1 MSNPGPLRILHC
13 FRSPVGGIFR
23 HVRDLAEEHARAGH
37 EVGILCD
44 STTGGSFED
53 ALFDGIRPHLSLGL
67 HRLAIRRSIGP
78 SDISSVL
85 RTYNEVKALKPDV
98 LHGHGAKGGAI
109 ARMVGSR
116 LRVSGACVARFY
128 SPHGGSLHY
137 DQHTA
142 RGQLYFGI
150 ERILER
156 WTDSLVFVSDYE
168 RRTYSEKIG
177 TPRTASELIYNGL
190 RPSEFDPVTAPP
202 EAPDFLYIG
211 MMRDLKGP
219 DIFIDG
225 VRRAEQIVGRPLRAV
240 MVGDGDD
247 KPSYQRRITTVGLGG
262 RVTMH
267 EAMPARQAFALAR
280 HVVVPSRAESMPYI
294 VLEAVAAG
302 KSMLATRVGG
312 IPEIL
317 GTDSEALVAPGDVEA
332 MAQAMARAV
341 TEEGWLAGA
350 MPTRD
355 AFRARFSAAR
365 MAADMLEL
373 YRERTMI
380 AADTVAQ
387 TSAASSLS

>member
-1 MSNPGPLRILHC
+1 MRILHC

-23 HVRDLAEEHARAGH
+23 HVRDLVEEHARAGH

-44 STTGGSFED
+44 SITGGSFED
-53 ALFDGIRPHLSLGL
+53 SLFDGVRPHLSLGL
-67 HRLAIRRSIGP
+67 RRLAIRRSIGL
-78 SDISSVL
+78 SDLSAFFE
-85 RTYNEVKALKPDV
+85 TYNEVKELKPDI
-98 LHGHGAKGGAI
+98 LHGHGAKGGAF

-116 LRVSGACVARFY
+116 LRVSGSCVARLY

-137 DQHTA
+137 DQRTA

-150 ERILER
+150 ERMLER

-168 RRTYSEKIG
+168 RRTYTEKIG
-177 TPRTASELIYNGL
+177 QPTTDWRLILNGVK
-190 RPSEFDPVTAPP
+190 PSEFEPVTAPP

-225 VRRAEQIVGRPLRAV
+225 LRRAEQIAGRPLRAV

-247 KPSYQRRITTVGLGG
+247 KPRYRQKIATMGLGA

-267 EAMPARQAFALAR
+267 DAMPARQAFALAR

-294 VLEAVAAG
+294 VIEAVAAG

-317 GTDSEALVAPGDVEA
+317 GADSEALVAPGDIEA
-332 MAQAMARAV
+332 MGQAIARAV
-341 TEEGWLAGA
+341 TEDGWLKGA
-350 MPTRD
+350 MPELPS
-355 AFRARFSAAR
+355 FRERFSVAR
-365 MAADMLEL
+365 MASDMLDL
-373 YRERTMI
+373 YREQT
-380 AADTVAQ
+380 AAAPERH
-387 TSAASSLS
+387 AAA

>member
-1 MSNPGPLRILHC
+1 MSDSRPLRILHC

-23 HVRDLAEEHARAGH
+23 HVRDLVEEHARAGH

-44 STTGGSFED
+44 SITGGSFED
-53 ALFDGIRPHLSLGL
+53 SLFDGVRPHLSLGL
-67 HRLAIRRSIGP
+67 RRLAIRRSIGL
-78 SDISSVL
+78 SDLSAFFE
-85 RTYNEVKALKPDV
+85 TYNEVKELKPDI
-98 LHGHGAKGGAI
+98 LHGHGAKGGAF

-116 LRVSGACVARFY
+116 LRVSGSCVARLY

-137 DQHTA
+137 DQRTA

-150 ERILER
+150 ERMLER

-168 RRTYSEKIG
+168 RRTYTEKIG
-177 TPRTASELIYNGL
+177 QPTTDWRLILNGVK
-190 RPSEFDPVTAPP
+190 PSEFEPVTAPP

-225 VRRAEQIVGRPLRAV
+225 LRRAEQIAGRPLRAV

-247 KPSYQRRITTVGLGG
+247 KPRYRQKIATMGLGA

-267 EAMPARQAFALAR
+267 DAMPARQAFALAR

-294 VLEAVAAG
+294 VIEAVAAG

-317 GTDSEALVAPGDVEA
+317 GADSEALVAPGDIEA
-332 MAQAMARAV
+332 MGQAIARAV
-341 TEEGWLAGA
+341 TEDGWLKGA
-350 MPTRD
+350 MPELPS
-355 AFRARFSAAR
+355 FRERFSVAR
-365 MAADMLEL
+365 MASDMLDL
-373 YRERTMI
+373 YREQT
-380 AADTVAQ
+380 AAAPERH
-387 TSAASSLS
+387 AAA

>member
-1 MSNPGPLRILHC
+1 MTSHRPLRIVHC

-67 HRLAIRRSIGP
+67 QRLAIRRSIGP

-85 RTYNEVKALKPDV
+85 RTYREVKELKPDV
-98 LHGHGAKGGAI
+98 LHGHGAKGGAF
-109 ARMVGSR
+109 ARMIGSR
-116 LRVSGACVARFY
+116 LRVSGACVARLY

-137 DQHTA
+137 DQRTA

-150 ERILER
+150 ERMLER

-168 RRTYSEKIG
+168 RKTYDEKIG
-177 TPRTASELIYNGL
+177 KPRCGWKLIYNGL
-190 RPSEFDPVTAPP
+190 RPAEFEPVTAPP
-202 EAPDFLYIG
+202 DAPEFLYIG

-219 DIFIDG
+219 DIFIEG
-225 VRRAEQIVGRPLRAV
+225 LRRAEQIVGRPLRAV

-247 KPSYQRRITTVGLGG
+247 KPRYQHKIDTTGLGA
-262 RVTMH
+262 RVIMH
-267 EAMPARQAFALAR
+267 EAMPARRAFALAQ

-312 IPEIL
+312 IPELL
-317 GTDSEALVAPGDVEA
+317 GRTSEALVEPDDVEA
-332 MAQAMARAV
+332 MGQAMARAV
-341 TEEGWLAGA
+341 SEEGWLAGA
-350 MPTRD
+350 MPAAA
-355 AFRARFSAAR
+355 AFRDRFSTEH
-365 MAADMLEL
+365 MASGMLDL
-373 YRERTMI
+373 YRQQLD
-380 AADTVAQ
+380 AA
-387 TSAASSLS
+387 SAAVA

>member
-1 MSNPGPLRILHC
+1 MSDSRPLRILHC

-23 HVRDLAEEHARAGH
+23 HVRDLVEEHARAGH

-44 STTGGSFED
+44 SITGGSFED
-53 ALFDGIRPHLSLGL
+53 SLFDGVRPHLSLGL
-67 HRLAIRRSIGP
+67 RRLAIRRSIGL
-78 SDISSVL
+78 SDLSAFFE
-85 RTYNEVKALKPDV
+85 TYNEVKELKPDI
-98 LHGHGAKGGAI
+98 LHGHGAKGGAF

-116 LRVSGACVARFY
+116 LRVSGSCVARLY

-137 DQHTA
+137 DQRTA

-150 ERILER
+150 ERMLER

-168 RRTYSEKIG
+168 RRTYTEKIG
-177 TPRTASELIYNGL
+177 QPTTDWRLILNGVK
-190 RPSEFDPVTAPP
+190 PSEFEPVTAPP

-225 VRRAEQIVGRPLRAV
+225 LRRPEQIAGRPLRAV

-247 KPSYQRRITTVGLGG
+247 KPRYRQKIATMGLGA

-267 EAMPARQAFALAR
+267 DAMPARQAFALAR

-294 VLEAVAAG
+294 VIEAVAAG

-317 GTDSEALVAPGDVEA
+317 GADSEALVAPGDIEA
-332 MAQAMARAV
+332 MGQAIARAV
-341 TEEGWLAGA
+341 TEDGWLKGA
-350 MPTRD
+350 MPELPS
-355 AFRARFSAAR
+355 FRERFSVAR
-365 MAADMLEL
+365 MASDMLDL
-373 YRERTMI
+373 YREQT
-380 AADTVAQ
+380 AAAPERH
-387 TSAASSLS
+387 AAA

>member
-1 MSNPGPLRILHC
+1 MSTSRPLRILHC

-23 HVRDLAEEHARAGH
+23 HVRDLAEEHARDGH

-85 RTYNEVKALKPDV
+85 RTYREVKELKPDI

-116 LRVSGACVARFY
+116 LRVSGACVARLY

-137 DQHTA
+137 DQRTA

-150 ERILER
+150 ERMLER

-168 RRTYSEKIG
+168 RRTYAEKIG
-177 TPRTASELIYNGL
+177 EPKTAWELIYNGL
-190 RPSEFDPVTAPP
+190 RPAEFEPVTAPP
-202 EAPDFLYIG
+202 DALEFLYIG

-219 DIFIDG
+219 DVFIG
-225 VRRAEQIVGRPLRAV
+225 GLRRAEQIVGRPLRAV

-247 KPSYQRRITTVGLGG
+247 KPGYQHKITTMGMGARIV
-262 RVTMH
+262 MH
-267 EAMPARQAFALAR
+267 DAMPARKAFALAR

-317 GTDSEALVAPGDVEA
+317 GTDSEALVVPGDVEA
-332 MAQAMARAV
+332 MGQAMARAV
-341 TEEGWLAGA
+341 TEEGWLAAA
-350 MPTRD
+350 MPERG
-355 AFRARFSAAR
+355 AFRDRFSAAR

-373 YRERTMI
+373 YRKQLAT
-380 AADTVAQ
+380 ADKTVAQ
-387 TSAASSLS
+387 SPAASSLS

>member
-1 MSNPGPLRILHC
+1 MSNTGPLRILHC

-44 STTGGSFED
+44 SITGGSFED
-53 ALFDGIRPHLSLGL
+53 SLFDGIRPHLSLGL
-67 HRLAIRRSIGP
+67 RRLAIRRSIGL
-78 SDISSVL
+78 SDLSAFFE
-85 RTYNEVKALKPDV
+85 TYNEVKELKPDI
-98 LHGHGAKGGAI
+98 LHGHGAKGGAF

-116 LRVSGACVARFY
+116 LRVSGSCVARLY

-137 DQHTA
+137 DQRTA

-150 ERILER
+150 ERMLER

-168 RRTYSEKIG
+168 RRTYTKKIG
-177 TPRTASELIYNGL
+177 QPTTDWRLIFNGV
-190 RPSEFDPVTAPP
+190 RPSEFEPVTAPP
-202 EAPDFLYIG
+202 DAPDFLYIG

-225 VRRAEQIVGRPLRAV
+225 LRRAEQIAGRPLRAV

-247 KPSYQRRITTVGLGG
+247 KPRYREKISTMGLGA

-267 EAMPARQAFALAR
+267 DAMPARQAFALAK

-294 VLEAVAAG
+294 VIEAVAAG

-317 GTDSEALVAPGDVEA
+317 GSESEALVAPGDIEA
-332 MAQAMARAV
+332 MGQAMARAV
-341 TEEGWLAGA
+341 TEDGWLKGA
-350 MPTRD
+350 MPEL
-355 AFRARFSAAR
+355 ASFRERFSVAR
-365 MAADMLEL
+365 MASDMLDL
-373 YRERTMI
+373 YREQTKTAPERH
-380 AADTVAQ
+380 AAA
-387 TSAASSLS
+387 